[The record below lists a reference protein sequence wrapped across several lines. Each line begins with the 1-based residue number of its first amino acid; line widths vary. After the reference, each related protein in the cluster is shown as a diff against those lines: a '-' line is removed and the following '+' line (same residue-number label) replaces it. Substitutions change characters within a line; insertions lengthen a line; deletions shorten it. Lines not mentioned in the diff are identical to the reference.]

1 MPIYKQFMNARD
13 PLSSFTHFIGACMA
27 VGATL
32 LLIGKCLYLEGT
44 HPMTIVSAV
53 IFGLSMIALYSTSS
67 IYHFVKVPAPI
78 LVRIRKLDHSMIYVL
93 IAGTY
98 TPIVIGFMD
107 LKRAAVFMGAIW
119 LVALVGILIK
129 VCSLHAPRWLYT
141 SLYLLMGW
149 AIVFDLDFLRQIPL
163 EAILLIAVGG
173 VMYSIGAGFYIA
185 KKPNFS
191 KAFGFHEIF
200 HIFVILGTVFQ
211 YSAIYLYAI

>member
-1 MPIYKQFMNARD
+1 MYKQFMNARD
-13 PLSSFTHFIGACMA
+13 PLSSYTHFIGACLA
-27 VGATL
+27 ILATFL
-32 LLIGKCLYLEGT
+32 LVGKCLYLEGT
-44 HPMTIVSAV
+44 SGLTIASAV

-67 IYHFVKVPAPI
+67 IYHFVKVPSNI

-98 TPIVIGFMD
+98 TPIVIGFMEP
-107 LKRAAVFMGAIW
+107 KHAVVFMSAIW
-119 LVALVGILIK
+119 TVALVGILIK
-129 VCSLHAPRWLYT
+129 VCWLNAPRWLYT

-149 AIVFDLDFLRQIPL
+149 AIIFDLDSLKQIPMNAL
-163 EAILLIAVGG
+163 FLIGLGG

-191 KAFGFHEIF
+191 SLFGFHEIF

-211 YSAIYLYAI
+211 YSAIYIYAI

>member
-1 MPIYKQFMNARD
+1 MSIYKQFMNARD
-13 PLSSFTHFIGACMA
+13 PLSSYTHFIGACLA
-27 VGATL
+27 TLATL
-32 LLIGKCLYLEGT
+32 LLVGKCLYLEGT
-44 HPMTIVSAV
+44 SSITIASVI

-67 IYHFVKVPAPI
+67 IYHFVKVPSNI

-98 TPIVIGFMD
+98 TPIVIGFME
-107 LKRAAVFMGAIW
+107 LKRAAVFMSAIW
-119 LVALVGILIK
+119 IVALVGILIK
-129 VCSLHAPRWLYT
+129 VCWLNAPRWLYT

-149 AIVFDLDFLRQIPL
+149 AIVFDLDFLKQIPL
-163 EAILLIAVGG
+163 GAILLIGMGG
-173 VMYSIGAGFYIA
+173 IMYSIGAGFYIA

-191 KAFGFHEIF
+191 SIFGFHEIF